1 MYDIA
6 FIREQFVKGEY
17 AVSDHAITEARKD
30 GIEPNTVK
38 KLEWVVIN
46 GKVIEEYPDRD
57 RILMYAELN
66 DDKLPVHVIIDYSFK
81 EEPVIITGYIP
92 DSRYWIKSQIRK
104 K

>member
-1 MYDIA
+1 MNNIE
-6 FIREQFVKGEY
+6 FIREKFREGEY

-38 KLEWVVIN
+38 KLEWAAIN
-46 GKVIEEYPDRD
+46 GKVVEEYPERD
-57 RILMYAELN
+57 RILIYAELEQ
-66 DDKLPVHVIIDYSFK
+66 DKLPVHLIVDYSFK
-81 EEPVIITGYIP
+81 EEPVIVTSYVP